1 MKRSTKITSIILIF
15 FFVITAVIVA
25 RTMIGNHFKKKFSKI
40 PPPGIIVSE
49 VKEKSFSNKVS
60 TFGTAI
66 SAQTRAYK
74 VEKYEILTPLNFNQ
88 MVKKDGIIAKL
99 KNRNIIAPFDG
110 VIGKRNFSEDLEVST
125 TSILINFEDSSTIYS
140 DVNIP
145 EIFAPFIK
153 VGLQV
158 DVRVSGYKDKKFI
171 GSIDSLASRISEDT
185 RSLKTRIKIT
195 NSKFEILPGSLLEF
209 SIKYNSRK
217 SLGIPDTSVLV
228 EGDKIY
234 IYKVNNEDIA
244 KKSEI
249 KAGDRSEGF
258 IEVFEGIT
266 KGEKIVA
273 EGLKKVRP
281 NGKIKPIL
289 K

>member
-15 FFVITAVIVA
+15 FFVITVVIVA
-25 RTMIGNHFKKKFSKI
+25 RAMIWNHFKKKFSKI

-49 VKEKSFSNKVS
+49 VKEKSFSNKVG
-60 TFGTAI
+60 TFGTAR

-88 MVKKDGIIAKL
+88 MVKKGGIIAKL
-99 KNRNIIAPFDG
+99 KNRNITAPFDG

-158 DVRVSGYKDKKFI
+158 DVGVSGYKDKKFI

-185 RSLKTRIKIT
+185 RSLKARIKIT

-234 IYKVNNEDIA
+234 IYKVNNEDIV

-249 KAGDRSEGF
+249 KVGDRSEGF

-266 KGEKIVA
+266 EGEKIVA

>member
-15 FFVITAVIVA
+15 FFVIAAVIVA

-40 PPPGIIVSE
+40 PPPGIIINLVT
-49 VKEKSFSNKVS
+49 EKSFSNKIS
-60 TFGTAI
+60 TFGTAK

-74 VEKYEILTPLNFNQ
+74 VEKYEILAPLNFNQ
-88 MVKKDGIIAKL
+88 MVKKGEIIAKL
-99 KNRNIIAPFDG
+99 KNRNITAPFDG

-145 EIFAPFIK
+145 EIFASFME

-158 DVRVSGYKDKKFI
+158 NVKVSGYKNKNFI

-185 RSLKTRIKIT
+185 RSLKARIKID
-195 NSKFEILPGSLLEF
+195 NSQFKILPGSLLEF
-209 SIKYNSRK
+209 SIKYNSRIA
-217 SLGIPDTSVLV
+217 LAIPDTSVLV
-228 EGDKIY
+228 EGDKVY
-234 IYKVNNEDIA
+234 IYKVNDEDIV

-249 KAGDRSEGF
+249 KIGDRLEGY
-258 IEVFEGIT
+258 IEVFDGIKEG
-266 KGEKIVA
+266 EQIVA

-281 NGKIKPIL
+281 NGKINPIL

>member
-15 FFVITAVIVA
+15 FFVIAAVIVA
-25 RTMIGNHFKKKFSKI
+25 RAMIGNHFKKKFSKI
-40 PPPGIIVSE
+40 PPPGIIINLVT
-49 VKEKSFSNKVS
+49 EKSFSNKIS
-60 TFGTAI
+60 TFGTAK

-74 VEKYEILTPLNFNQ
+74 VEKYEILAPLNFNQ
-88 MVKKDGIIAKL
+88 MVKKGEIIAKL
-99 KNRNIIAPFDG
+99 KDRNITAPFNG

-125 TSILINFEDSSTIYS
+125 TSILINFEDPSTIYS

-153 VGLQV
+153 IGLDV
-158 DVRVSGYKDKKFI
+158 DVKVSGHKDKNFV

-185 RSLKTRIKIT
+185 RSLKARIKID

-209 SIKYNSRK
+209 SIIYNLRR

-228 EGDKIY
+228 EGDKVY
-234 IYKVNNEDIA
+234 IYKVNEKDIA
-244 KKSEI
+244 NKSEI
-249 KAGDRSEGF
+249 KVGERSEGF
-258 IEVFEGIT
+258 IEVFEGI
-266 KGEKIVA
+266 KEGEKIVA

-281 NGKIKPIL
+281 NGKINPIL

>member
-88 MVKKDGIIAKL
+88 MVKKGGIIAKL
-99 KNRNIIAPFDG
+99 KNRNITAPFDG

-153 VGLQV
+153 VGFQV
-158 DVRVSGYKDKKFI
+158 DVRVSGYKDKKFM

-185 RSLKTRIKIT
+185 RSLKARIKID

-209 SIKYNSRK
+209 SIKYNSRE

-249 KAGDRSEGF
+249 KVGDRSEGF
-258 IEVFEGIT
+258 IEVFDGIIE
-266 KGEKIVA
+266 GEKIVA
-273 EGLKKVRP
+273 EGLKKVKP
-281 NGKIKPIL
+281 NSKIKPIL

>member
-1 MKRSTKITSIILIF
+1 MKRSTKITSIILVF
-15 FFVITAVIVA
+15 FFVIAAVIVA
-25 RTMIGNHFKKKFSKI
+25 RTMIGNHFKNKFSKI
-40 PPPGIIVSE
+40 PPPGIIISQ

-60 TFGTAI
+60 TFGTAT

-74 VEKYEILTPLNFNQ
+74 VEKYEILIPLIFNQ
-88 MVKKDGIIAKL
+88 MVKKGEIIAKL
-99 KNRNIIAPFDG
+99 KNRNITAPFDG

-145 EIFAPFIK
+145 EIFASFME
-153 VGLQV
+153 VDLQV
-158 DVRVSGYKDKKFI
+158 NVKVSGYKNKNFI

-185 RSLKTRIKIT
+185 RSLKARIKID
-195 NSKFEILPGSLLEF
+195 NSQFEILPGSLLEF
-209 SIKYNSRK
+209 SIKYNSRR

-228 EGDKIY
+228 EGDKVY
-234 IYKVNNEDIA
+234 IYKVNDENIA

-249 KAGDRSEGF
+249 KVGDRSEGF
-258 IEVFEGIT
+258 IEVFEGII

>member
-15 FFVITAVIVA
+15 FFVIAAVIVA
-25 RTMIGNHFKKKFSKI
+25 RAMIGNHFKKKFSKI
-40 PPPGIIVSE
+40 PPPGIIINLVT
-49 VKEKSFSNKVS
+49 EKSFSNKIS
-60 TFGTAI
+60 TFGTAK

-74 VEKYEILTPLNFNQ
+74 VEKYEILAPLNFNQ
-88 MVKKDGIIAKL
+88 MVKKGEIIAKL
-99 KNRNIIAPFDG
+99 KDRNITAPFNG

-125 TSILINFEDSSTIYS
+125 TSILINFEDPSTIYS

-153 VGLQV
+153 IGLDV
-158 DVRVSGYKDKKFI
+158 DVEVSGHKDKNFV

-185 RSLKTRIKIT
+185 RSLKARIKID

-209 SIKYNSRK
+209 SIMYNLRR

-228 EGDKIY
+228 EGDKVY
-234 IYKVNNEDIA
+234 IYKVNEKDIA
-244 KKSEI
+244 NKSEI
-249 KAGDRSEGF
+249 KVGERSEGF
-258 IEVFEGIT
+258 IEVFEGI
-266 KGEKIVA
+266 KEGEKIVA

-281 NGKIKPIL
+281 NGKINPIL